1 MHDHH
6 HHYHCLWQLRAFSLL
21 TLAMC
26 IAIDVLGGGLCIVYV
41 PV

>member
-21 TLAMC
+21 TCSMC
-26 IAIDVLGGGLCIVYV
+26 IDVLGGGLCIVYV